1 MENIDAVLEDTVNS
15 SDDKTSQNEQ
25 LSQPSEIEQ
34 LKAIIK
40 AKDNEILKFKDMA
53 DRRGNQ
59 LKKMKDLSNESEDK
73 TSEKVD
79 TTPLATETKSA
90 NNTNSVEN
98 SDELNA
104 VKEQLFRVQHP
115 EITNEDMGVL
125 KSINADYNAA
135 YDNVAF
141 QSYLESQKTLRANA
155 SATISQESGINIQQD
170 LSNELDNV
178 DRGELS
184 NYIIANAHKFFN

>member
-1 MENIDAVLEDTVNS
+1 MENTELETAVKV
-15 SDDKTSQNEQ
+15 SDDKTSTNE
-25 LSQPSEIEQ
+25 LSSQPSEVEQ

-59 LKKMKDLSNESEDK
+59 LKKMKDLSNEPEDK
-73 TSEKVD
+73 TSESVD

-90 NNTNSVEN
+90 YN

-125 KSINADYNAA
+125 KSFNGSLEENYNNPAFKA
-135 YDNVAF
+135 YMGNVL
-141 QSYLESQKTLRANA
+141 QERANQQ
-155 SATISQESGINIQQD
+155 ATISRESGVNVASSLND
-170 LSNELDNV
+170 ELNSATDNENLT
-178 DRGELS
+178 E
-184 NYIIANAHKFFN
+184 YILTNADKFFK